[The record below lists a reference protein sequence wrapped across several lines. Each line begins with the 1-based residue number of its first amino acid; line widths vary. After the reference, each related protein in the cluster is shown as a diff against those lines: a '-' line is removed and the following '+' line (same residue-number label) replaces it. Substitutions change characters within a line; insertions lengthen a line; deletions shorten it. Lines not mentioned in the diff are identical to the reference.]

1 MGAVASGAAG
11 ATPVPSNPPT
21 GMTPVP
27 SGAEASLSIR
37 LITLRNVIPINMVFT
52 RVNPKRLWYDVQV
65 KR

>member
-11 ATPVPSNPPT
+11 ATPVPSKPPM

-27 SGAEASLSIR
+27 SGADASRRIC
-37 LITLRNVIPINMVFT
+37 LIAFLKVMSINMALA
-52 RVNPKRLWYDVQV
+52 RVNPKRLWYDVYV